1 MADKESYFEEVEAEL
16 KKWQGEIN
24 RLKED
29 TKKFDQGVVT
39 QYYEQVEDLMALH
52 ELARQKLQEV
62 KEYGE
67 AHWDDY
73 KHSMDEAMENLTRSY
88 DKLQDHFKSA

>member
-1 MADKESYFEEVEAEL
+1 MVDKAAYFETI
-16 KKWQGEIN
+16 QGQLESWSEKIGK
-24 RLKED
+24 LKED
-29 TKKFDQGVVT
+29 TKDVDESVVT

-62 KEYGE
+62 KEYGD

-73 KHSMDEAMENLTRSY
+73 RKSMDQAMASLEESHEKLRS
-88 DKLQDHFKSA
+88 HFKI